1 MRKLSPKFLAWCQS
15 ERFKQ
20 IGRRQCARLKILN
33 ARAPRCSATAKQTGQ
48 PCGNRATENG
58 KCWAHGG
65 KTPRGDGR
73 WHRPVWPKANA
84 PDATEK
90 LNRKLQTLE
99 QRAKKRERR
108 VARMSPADRAD
119 YDRWKATHA
128 PTSKAKRAAA
138 REHERQAREAF
149 ADVQSAA
156 PVRSSEVQALFVELA
171 AAEAHLRALDRQDE
185 LAEAWTDGIG
195 VFG

>member
-20 IGRRQCARLKILN
+20 MGRRQCARLKILN
-33 ARAPRCSATAKQTGQ
+33 ARAPRCSATAKHTGQ
-48 PCGNRATENG
+48 PCRNRAMVNG

-73 WHRPVWPKANA
+73 WHRPVWPKGNA
-84 PDATEK
+84 PDAAEK

-99 QRAKKRERR
+99 QRAKKREHRI
-108 VARMSPADRAD
+108 ARMSSKDRAG

-138 REHERQAREAF
+138 REHERQARQAL
-149 ADVQSAA
+149 ADLLSLA
-156 PVRSSEVQALFVELA
+156 PTRSSGVQALYDELA
-171 AAEAHLRALDRQDE
+171 AAQAHLRALDRQDE